1 MPITV
6 MFECLLRGDGGTGGS
21 NPTIVDM
28 ARVKCPAELVELTQ
42 IQRSDDPDTF
52 QISEENRP
60 EEYQQANVGNLEP
73 CHCSCGGQDCRYCLT
88 RMMDCRKPSA
98 GFIDNIQEEL
108 VVDGMKVIQPCTRD
122 GYTRVDV
129 KCGCYDCYC

>member
-1 MPITV
+1 MGV
-6 MFECLLRGDGGTGGS
+6 RGAGGTGGA

-28 ARVKCPAELVELTQ
+28 ARVECPVELVEMTQ
-42 IQRSDDPDTF
+42 LKRTDDPNTF
-52 QISEENRP
+52 DIEEANRP

-73 CHCSCGGQDCRYCLT
+73 CHCSCGSMDCKYCLT

-98 GFIDNIQEEL
+98 GFIDNIHGDL
-108 VVDGMKVIQPCTRD
+108 VQSGLKVVQPCTRD